1 MSKVELINKIAREAK
16 VNKAQ
21 ANRAVNAL
29 IASVTD
35 NLKRGKRVSLV
46 GFGTFTVANR
56 KARTGRNP
64 QTGAPL
70 KIAAARVAR
79 FRPGKQLK
87 DAVRKTMR

>member
-1 MSKVELINKIAREAK
+1 MSREELIKKIAREAK

-21 ANRAVNAL
+21 AGRAVRAL
-29 IASVTD
+29 IAGVTET
-35 NLKRGKRVSLV
+35 LKRGRRVSLV

-64 QTGAPL
+64 QTGAAI
-70 KIAAARVAR
+70 KIAATRVAR

-87 DAVRKTMR
+87 EAVRR

>member
-1 MSKVELINKIAREAK
+1 MSKEYLIERIAKEAK
-16 VNKAQ
+16 LNKAQ

-29 IASVTD
+29 IAGVTD
-35 NLKRGKRVSLV
+35 TLKKGKRLSLV

-64 QTGAPL
+64 QTGSPI

-87 DAVRKTMR
+87 DAVRRPAR

>member
-1 MSKVELINKIAREAK
+1 MSREELIKKIAREAK

-21 ANRAVNAL
+21 AGRAVRAL
-29 IASVTD
+29 IAGVTET
-35 NLKRGKRVSLV
+35 LKRGRRLSLT

-64 QTGAPL
+64 QTGAPI

-87 DAVRKTMR
+87 KAVRRAMR

>member
-1 MSKVELINKIAREAK
+1 MSKEDLINKIAREAK

-29 IASVTD
+29 IAGVTD
-35 NLKRGKRVSLV
+35 NLKRGRRVSLV

-87 DAVRKTMR
+87 DAVRKIGR

>member
-1 MSKVELINKIAREAK
+1 MFREELIKKIAREAK

-21 ANRAVNAL
+21 ANRAVRAL
-29 IASVTD
+29 IAGVTD
-35 NLKRGKRVSLV
+35 TLKKGRRVSLV

-64 QTGAPL
+64 QTGAPI

-87 DAVRKTMR
+87 EAVRRAMR